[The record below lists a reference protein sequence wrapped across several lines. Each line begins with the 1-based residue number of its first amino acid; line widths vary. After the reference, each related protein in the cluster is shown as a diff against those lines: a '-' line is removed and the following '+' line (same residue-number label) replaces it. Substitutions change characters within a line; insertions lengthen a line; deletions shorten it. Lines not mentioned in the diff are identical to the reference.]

1 MDFLTFLAIYIGGL
15 ALFIFVSLFGDSS
28 AFRGTPLHSLHWLFT
43 KGCCQGFWWL
53 LQRVCGGSAASSL
66 GNASKFCCERRNPIL
81 QLFYLTLLAVSYYL
95 YCRDV
100 FSLLPL
106 PYAPSWHQWTGA
118 GVLGICLLVF
128 GVTSAVDPGVV
139 TTENAAFHQSVY
151 PYDEVTNTQTDCDTC
166 HISKPA
172 RSKHCRVCNVC
183 IARFDHHCGW
193 VNNCVGMYNIR
204 FFLAFLLT
212 NLVLCLYAVTLLCIV
227 LCGILHKHNLWYE
240 RSSWHSRG
248 SGSLVR
254 RPASR
259 LLQWLLVYYPV
270 PTMLLVF
277 LSLGTLMIGCFF
289 AYHCSLIARGMT
301 SYETFKWQDYK
312 DHCMD
317 MAKQSRPVKSFKAWQ
332 VLSRWCESA
341 AVEQQGKALMSANL
355 YNHGFLRNVSD
366 VLFPA
371 IACRARK
378 QL

>member
-1 MDFLTFLAIYIGGL
+1 MDFLTFLAIYIGDL
-15 ALFIFVSLFGDSS
+15 RDTQPWQKSHNQ
-28 AFRGTPLHSLHWLFT
+28 AFAANNCIVDRGTSAVHICVSFW
-43 KGCCQGFWWL
+43 GFFGISWWL
-53 LQRVCGGSAASSL
+53 LHRVCGGSAALSL
-66 GNASKFCCERRNPIL
+66 GNASKYCCEKRNPIL

-118 GVLGICLLVF
+118 GVLGVCLLIF
-128 GVTSAVDPGVV
+128 GVTSAADPGVV
-139 TTENAAFHQSVY
+139 TADNEEFHQSLY
-151 PYDEVTNTQTDCDTC
+151 PYDDVTNAQQDCDTC

-172 RSKHCRVCNVC
+172 RSKHCRICNVC
-183 IARFDHHCGW
+183 VARFDHHCGW

-204 FFLAFLLT
+204 FFLGFLLI

-227 LCGILHKHNLWYE
+227 LSGILHKHNLWYE
-240 RSSWHSRG
+240 RTPWHSRG

-254 RPASR
+254 RPANR

-312 DHCMD
+312 DHCME
-317 MAKQSRPVKSFKAWQ
+317 MAKESRRRQIFSISASLPGTGPWLHGCCLPPHCPRQ
-332 VLSRWCESA
+332 GPGQCLSR
-341 AVEQQGKALMSANL
+341 QR
-355 YNHGFLRNVSD
+355 H
-366 VLFPA
+366 
-371 IACRARK
+371 
-378 QL
+378 